1 MYFMSNE
8 LANNDSG
15 ELGDFL
21 RKFLEMY
28 DDDRKSQSNS
38 IANVEQKVDDV
49 ATTVDDVV
57 TTIGVIKESQYLE
70 PWQAAKVQEAAKLRV
85 FDLLK
90 EYCEDNGEDIDIICH
105 RYFGKFVRAIHN
117 DAKKAG
123 LEIGKII
130 YTPKKNYELL
140 LEFIGKWYP
149 TRGVKGQMEHYDKL
163 ASDR

>member
-1 MYFMSNE
+1 MSNE
-8 LANNDSG
+8 LANNESS
-15 ELGDFL
+15 ELGKFL
-21 RKFLEMY
+21 RKFLEKY
-28 DDDRKSQSNS
+28 DADMENQGKT
-38 IANVEQKVDDV
+38 IENVEQKVDDV
-49 ATTVDDVV
+49 ITTVDNVV
-57 TTIGVIKESQYLE
+57 TTVGDIKESQYLE
-70 PWQAAKVQEAAKLRV
+70 PWQAAKVQEAAKLRT

-90 EYCEDNGEDIDIICH
+90 EYCDDHGEDIDIICH
-105 RYFGKFVRAIHN
+105 KYFGKFVRAIHN